1 MEYVTRR
8 NVTNGS
14 VSANG
19 VFYAVRADIYVT
31 QQLE

>member
-1 MEYVTRR
+1 MEYVARR

-14 VSANG
+14 VSASC
-19 VFYAVRADIYVT
+19 VFYAVHADTYVT